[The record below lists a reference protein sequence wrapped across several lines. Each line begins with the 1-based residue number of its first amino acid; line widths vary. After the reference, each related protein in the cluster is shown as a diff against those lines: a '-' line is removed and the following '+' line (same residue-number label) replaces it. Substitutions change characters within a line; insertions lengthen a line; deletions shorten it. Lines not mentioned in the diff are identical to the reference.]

1 MKVKVVSL
9 DNKEKGDVELDK
21 SIYGLEVDID
31 LIHRVV
37 EWQRAASRSGNHKT
51 KGISEISGTTK
62 KPFKQKGTGRARQGS
77 LRSPHMRGGA
87 VIFGPVVRSHAYD
100 MPKKVRKLA
109 MKMAL
114 SQKLSEN
121 KFVIVDDLKITS
133 HKTKD
138 LSTKISKIFP
148 SSALF
153 VGIDVEKDQNFLRAY
168 RNLKDVDALPVE
180 GLNVYDVLR
189 HDYLVLVK
197 SSLESISKK
206 LS

>member
-1 MKVKVVSL
+1 MKVKVVDL
-9 DNKEKGDVELDK
+9 DNKDRGEIELDK
-21 SIYGLEVDID
+21 SIYGLEADVD

-37 EWQRAASRSGNHKT
+37 EWQRSAARSGNHKT

-87 VIFGPVVRSHAYD
+87 VIFGPVVRSHEYSIQ
-100 MPKKVRKLA
+100 KKVRKLA
-109 MKMAL
+109 IKMVL
-114 SQKLSEN
+114 SQKCSEQ
-121 KFVIVDDLKITS
+121 KCIIVDSLNIGS

-138 LSTKISKIFP
+138 LNVKLSKFVK
-148 SSALF
+148 SSVLF
-153 VGIDVEKDQNFLRAY
+153 VGIDSTKDQNFLKAY
-168 RNLKDVDALPVE
+168 RNLKEVDALPVD

-189 HDYLVLVK
+189 HDYVVLVK
-197 SSLESISKK
+197 DSLESINKK

>member
-1 MKVKVVSL
+1 MKVKIIDL
-9 DNKEKGDVELDK
+9 DNKEKGEVELDK
-21 SIYGLEVDID
+21 LIYGLDVDMD

-37 EWQRAASRSGNHKT
+37 EWQRASARSGNHKT
-51 KGISEISGTTK
+51 KGISDISGTTK

-109 MKMAL
+109 VKMVL
-114 SQKLSEN
+114 SQKCSEQ
-121 KFVIVDDLKITS
+121 KCIVVDNLDLNS
-133 HKTKD
+133 YKTKD
-138 LSTKISKIFP
+138 LNSKLAKIIS
-148 SSALF
+148 SSAL
-153 VGIDVEKDQNFLRAY
+153 VIGVDAEKDQNFLRAY
-168 RNLKDVDALPVE
+168 RNLKGVNALPVE
-180 GLNVYDVLR
+180 GLNVYDVLK

-197 SSLESISKK
+197 GSLELISKK

>member
-1 MKVKVVSL
+1 MKLKVVGL
-9 DNKEKGDVELDK
+9 DSIEKGEVELDE
-21 SIYGLEVDID
+21 SIYGLKVDVD

-37 EWQRAASRSGNHKT
+37 EWQRSASRSGNHKT
-51 KGISEISGTTK
+51 KGISDVSGTTK

-114 SQKLSEN
+114 SQKCSEQKCIIIDSLS
-121 KFVIVDDLKITS
+121 IDS
-133 HKTKD
+133 HKTKE
-138 LSTKISKIFP
+138 LNMKVSKIFS

-153 VGIDVEKDQNFLRAY
+153 IGVDLEKDQNFLKAY
-168 RNLKDVDALPVE
+168 RNLKCINALPVE
-180 GLNVYDVLR
+180 GLNVYDVLK
-189 HDYLVLVK
+189 HEYLILVK
-197 SSLESISKK
+197 GSLESISKK